1 MFPYNEKQKENNM
14 INIKINNFDYKI
26 IFVKEKDDRLL
37 MNNSYHSGITDFIKK
52 EIYIQEDLLEQSR
65 TYTLMHEITHAVI
78 DSFGMLQVEW
88 NDEIVADF
96 VAIHL
101 HTFEKIFEQINR
113 QSKKKNTDDFYNM
126 LKDLHEKKGE

>member
-1 MFPYNEKQKENNM
+1 M

-52 EIYIQEDLLEQSR
+52 EIYIQEDLPEQSL
-65 TYTLMHEITHAVI
+65 TYTINHELTHAVI

-101 HTFEKIFEQINR
+101 HTFKKIFEQINK

>member
-1 MFPYNEKQKENNM
+1 MINM

-52 EIYIQEDLLEQSR
+52 EIYIQEDLPEQSM
-65 TYTLMHEITHAVI
+65 TYTLMHELTHAVI
-78 DSFGMLQVEW
+78 DSYGMLQVEW

-96 VAIHL
+96 VAIYIPVFTDISKQMEKQQVKDNTIFIKQKEKHL
-101 HTFEKIFEQINR
+101 
-113 QSKKKNTDDFYNM
+113 
-126 LKDLHEKKGE
+126 KGE

>member
-1 MFPYNEKQKENNM
+1 M

-52 EIYIQEDLLEQSR
+52 EIYIQEDLPEQSR

-78 DSFGMLQVEW
+78 DSFGMLQIEW

-96 VAIHL
+96 FATYMPVYTDICDQI
-101 HTFEKIFEQINR
+101 EKQQNKRNSDILYKIV
-113 QSKKKNTDDFYNM
+113 
-126 LKDLHEKKGE
+126 KDLNEMKGE

>member
-1 MFPYNEKQKENNM
+1 MLS
-14 INIKINNFDYKI
+14 IKINNFDYKI

-52 EIYIQEDLLEQSR
+52 EIYIQEDLPFQ
-65 TYTLMHEITHAVI
+65 TMNYTLMHELTHAVI

-96 VAIHL
+96 VAIYL
-101 HTFEKIFEQINR
+101 PVFTDICRQIEK
-113 QSKKKNTDDFYNM
+113 QSTKHKSDDFYNM

>member
-1 MFPYNEKQKENNM
+1 ML
-14 INIKINNFDYKI
+14 NIKINDFDYKI

-37 MNNSYHSGITDFIKK
+37 MNNSYHSGVTDFIKK
-52 EIYIQEDLLEQSR
+52 EIYIQEDLPEQTL
-65 TYTLMHEITHAVI
+65 TYTLTHELTHAVI

-113 QSKKKNTDDFYNM
+113 QSNKQSKKKNTDDFYNM